1 MKVLAVIDIDDTT
14 HAPLEVCKIYD
25 EGDTAFWDS
34 FFQEALNNLQ
44 YRNQISKTEEFN
56 QIHLKALFEMLI
68 KQGVLTTQGLQL
80 EPLIM
85 HSVEKHYAQTK
96 FRWSWRKKKTKQL
109 EEKYLQASSAFQ
121 TRVKENIWTATMLW
135 GKKFFKSTRIGK
147 AIIDAFER
155 LDKK

>member
-56 QIHLKALFEMLI
+56 QVHLKALFEMLI

-96 FRWSWRKKKTKQL
+96 FREL
-109 EEKYLQASSAFQ
+109 EKEENQ
-121 TRVKENIWTATMLW
+121 TTG
-135 GKKFFKSTRIGK
+135 GKISTSIFGFS
-147 AIIDAFER
+147 ITC
-155 LDKK
+155 